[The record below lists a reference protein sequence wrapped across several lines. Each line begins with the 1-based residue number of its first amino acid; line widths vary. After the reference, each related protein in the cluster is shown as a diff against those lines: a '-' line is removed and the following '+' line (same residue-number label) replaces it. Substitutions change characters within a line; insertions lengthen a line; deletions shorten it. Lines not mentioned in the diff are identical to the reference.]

1 MHQLIEVM
9 SKGGFRLTKF
19 LSNDRDVMKAMP
31 GSERSKAVVSLY
43 LDAGE
48 LPHEHPLGVG
58 WNSERDT
65 FV

>member
-1 MHQLIEVM
+1 
-9 SKGGFRLTKF
+9 
-19 LSNDRDVMKAMP
+19 MKAMP

-48 LPHEHPLGVG
+48 LPREHPLGVG